1 MWTLPAAF
9 FRLVQTPAVATPST
23 TINIVFTVP
32 ANTPGEALAKPQM
45 FMTGITNMMSPR
57 RRPPT
62 SPPAV
67 PSPFAVT
74 STA

>member
-9 FRLVQTPAVATPST
+9 PRLVQTPAVATPSAT
-23 TINIVFTVP
+23 NNIVFAVP
-32 ANTPGEALAKPQM
+32 AYAPGEALAKSQM

-62 SPPAV
+62 SPPSV
-67 PSPFAVT
+67 PSPSAVT